1 MEEKKE
7 LEKVICVL
15 NPDEI
20 KQMQD
25 YCGTN
30 TSGFVTPYQINEIS
44 ERDGYLIPRI
54 AEHQIYSLHPYRR
67 EYIELNEESEDIIVL
82 DRINKIE
89 TILFFLGAKYC
100 KILSTSIR
108 TNDSSNEY
116 SGKIG
121 GENPTVNL
129 DAEGSLRKS
138 NSSNGKVNV
147 GSVSRWK
154 GTYTIE
160 DYQKA
165 VEAARKYGL
174 SNDSTI
180 QQLLIERDP
189 SNTNVKE
196 AKSYSIDVRSDL
208 EEMKSASLGI
218 KAKIKKAN
226 VGIDINGG
234 YKSESKESRHNTF
247 DFEVE
252 FGTLEKPVIP
262 IASDEQVIVP
272 LADSEQQPKK
282 SNRIGILLVAILVI
296 IAVILAI
303 VLL

>member
-7 LEKVICVL
+7 LEKVICIL

-20 KQMQD
+20 KQMHD
-25 YCGTN
+25 YCSTN
-30 TSGFVTPYQINEIS
+30 TSGLVTPYQINEI
-44 ERDGYLIPRI
+44 RDKEGYLIPRF
-54 AEHQIYSLHPYRR
+54 AEHKIYSLHPYHR
-67 EYIELNEESEDIIVL
+67 EYIELNEQSEDIIVL

-89 TILFFLGAKYC
+89 TILYFLGAKYC
-100 KILSTSIR
+100 KILSTSVR
-108 TNDSSNEY
+108 TNNQSNDY
-116 SGKIG
+116 SAKIG
-121 GENPTVNL
+121 GENPGVII
-129 DAEGSLRKS
+129 DSGGSLS
-138 NSSNGKVNV
+138 NSNRFGTATNV
-147 GSVSRWK
+147 GSVSKWK

-165 VEAARKYGL
+165 KEAARVYGL
-174 SNDSTI
+174 ENDSTI

-189 SNTNVKE
+189 SNKNVKE

-208 EEMKSASLGI
+208 EEMKSASLDI

-234 YKSESKESRHNTF
+234 YKSETKESRHNTF

-252 FGTLEKPVIP
+252 FGTLEKPP
-262 IASDEQVIVP
+262 ITTLPDDIVTP
-272 LADSEQQPKK
+272 DVPDDPSKK
-282 SNRIGILLVAILVI
+282 TNWTGFFLVALLVI
-296 IAVILAI
+296 IAVLLAL